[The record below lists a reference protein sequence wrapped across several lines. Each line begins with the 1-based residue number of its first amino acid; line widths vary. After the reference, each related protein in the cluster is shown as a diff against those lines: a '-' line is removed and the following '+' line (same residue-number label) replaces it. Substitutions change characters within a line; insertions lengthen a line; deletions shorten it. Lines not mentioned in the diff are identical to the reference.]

1 MFKLDFKRQRNQIP
15 NCQHLLDHQ
24 KAKEFQKNL
33 YFCFVDYAKAFES
46 VGHDKL
52 RKILKEM
59 GIPDHL
65 TCLLRNLYKGQEAI
79 ELDMEQ
85 WSNSKSGKEYVKV
98 VYCHPAYLMYMFQCY
113 FLKASRL
120 LFLPLSPK
128 FCSLHLRLLCCPA
141 YGIISTIFLD
151 SIYTC

>member
-33 YFCFVDYAKAFES
+33 YFCFVDYAKAFDS
-46 VGHDKL
+46 VGRDKL
-52 RKILKEM
+52 RKILKET

-65 TCLLRNLYKGQEAI
+65 TCLLRNLYKGQETI

-85 WSNSKSGKEYVKV
+85 WSNSKSGREYIKV
-98 VYCHPAYLMYMFQCY
+98 VYCHPAYLIYME
-113 FLKASRL
+113 
-120 LFLPLSPK
+120 
-128 FCSLHLRLLCCPA
+128 
-141 YGIISTIFLD
+141 ST
-151 SIYTC
+151 